1 MHPPVAPPIDDPA
14 NLTRTARQWAGM
26 PWCTECDRF
35 LSPPSVAADGTC
47 PTCGRTVDPG
57 RARVATDHSTP
68 PPAVADDEELPP
80 IPWHLKALAAAVAL
94 YLGFRAWQG
103 VEWVA
108 QRLGG

>member
-1 MHPPVAPPIDDPA
+1 
-14 NLTRTARQWAGM
+14 M

-47 PTCGRTVDPG
+47 PSCGASVDPG
-57 RARVATDHSTP
+57 KAHVATDLGRP
-68 PPAVADDEELPP
+68 DADEPVEEESPP
-80 IPWHLKALAAAVAL
+80 IPWHLKALAAAVVL

-108 QRLGG
+108 RQLSG

>member
-1 MHPPVAPPIDDPA
+1 
-14 NLTRTARQWAGM
+14 M

-47 PTCGRTVDPG
+47 PTCGRPVDPG
-57 RARVATDHSTP
+57 KAHVATDEVIGSG
-68 PPAVADDEELPP
+68 ADPESNEESPP

-103 VEWVA
+103 VDWVA
-108 QRLGG
+108 RHLSG